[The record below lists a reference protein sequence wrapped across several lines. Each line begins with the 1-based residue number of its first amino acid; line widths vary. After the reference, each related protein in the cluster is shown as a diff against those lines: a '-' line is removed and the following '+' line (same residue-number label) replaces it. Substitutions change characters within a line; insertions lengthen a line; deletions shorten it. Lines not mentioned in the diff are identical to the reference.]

1 MTAPRRFRFGRAV
14 TTVGIAVALAAVVPA
29 TAAPSRGDG
38 GGKSYQA
45 PFKVGTDGGD
55 SFSYHSASA
64 DGTVTVGRVY
74 PIPGAINCT
83 KGGPYAMLYV
93 DHKATGPVHK
103 VVVSYDNAT
112 VDNFTFALVS
122 LRDPKRDAWFGTTEV
137 RGVLTGSGKITLKP
151 DSGQGPF
158 PRTLRIQFGLQ
169 QSSACPNAD
178 AGTIQFT
185 KVQVS

>member
-1 MTAPRRFRFGRAV
+1 MLRIGRGLVAIAATA
-14 TTVGIAVALAAVVPA
+14 ALAAVVPA
-29 TAAPSRGDG
+29 QAAPASGTT
-38 GGKSYQA
+38 YQA
-45 PFKVGTDGGD
+45 PFKVGTTGGD
-55 SFSYHSASA
+55 SFSYHSASS

-74 PIPGAINCT
+74 PVPGVINCT
-83 KGGPYAMLYV
+83 KGGPWAMLYV
-93 DHKATGPVHK
+93 DHKATRPVHK
-103 VVVSYDNAT
+103 VVVSYTSAA

-122 LRDPKRDAWFGTTEV
+122 LRDPQRNRFYGTTSL
-137 RGVLTGSGKITLKP
+137 RGFIAGSGTITLTP
-151 DSGQGPF
+151 DQGQGGF

>member
-1 MTAPRRFRFGRAV
+1 VSARILGRAGRV
-14 TTVGIAVALAAVVPA
+14 AVAGAAAVTLACVVPA
-29 TAAPSRGDG
+29 QAAPT

-55 SFSYHSASA
+55 SFSYHSASP

-83 KGGPYAMLYV
+83 KGGPWASLYV

-103 VVVSYDNAT
+103 VVVSYTNAA
-112 VDNFTFALVS
+112 VDNFTFALLS
-122 LRDPKRDAWFGTTEV
+122 LRDPKKNRFYGTTSL
-137 RGVLTGSGKITLKP
+137 RGVITGSGTITLKP
-151 DSGQGPF
+151 DAGQGPF

-185 KVQVS
+185 KVRVS

>member
-1 MTAPRRFRFGRAV
+1 MLRIGRVAATVAAATAL
-14 TTVGIAVALAAVVPA
+14 TVVVPA
-29 TAAPSRGDG
+29 TAAPGSSGV
-38 GGKSYQA
+38 SYKA

-55 SFSYHSASA
+55 SFSYHSASS

-83 KGGPYAMLYV
+83 KGGPYAFLYV
-93 DHKATGPVHK
+93 DHKTTKPVHK
-103 VVVSYDNAT
+103 IVVSYTSAA

-122 LRDPKRDAWFGTTEV
+122 LRDPKKNQFYGTTSD
-137 RGVLTGSGKITLKP
+137 RGVISGSGKITLKP
-151 DSGQGPF
+151 DAGQGPF

>member
-1 MTAPRRFRFGRAV
+1 MRVVVRS
-14 TTVGIAVALAAVVPA
+14 LAAAAMALTVATVIPA
-29 TAAPSRGDG
+29 SAAPS
-38 GGKSYQA
+38 GKTFQA
-45 PFKVGTDGGD
+45 PFKVGSTGGD
-55 SFSYHSASA
+55 SFSYHSASS

-83 KGGPYAMLYV
+83 KGGPWATLYV
-93 DHKATGPVHK
+93 NLKATQPVHK
-103 VVVSYDNAT
+103 VVVSYTSAA

-122 LRDPKRDAWFGTTEV
+122 LRDPERNRYYGTTSV
-137 RGVLTGSGKITLKP
+137 RGFIAGSGTITLKP
-151 DSGQGPF
+151 DAGQGPF
-158 PRTLRIQFGLQ
+158 PRNLRVQFGLQ

>member
-1 MTAPRRFRFGRAV
+1 MTRQRFLGLGRVVTVVAV
-14 TTVGIAVALAAVVPA
+14 VGTLAAVLPA
-29 TAAPSRGDG
+29 SAAPAKA
-38 GGKSYQA
+38 GKTYNA
-45 PFKVGTDGGD
+45 PFKVGSDGGD
-55 SFSYHSASA
+55 SFSYHSASS

-83 KGGPYAMLYV
+83 KGGPFAFLYV
-93 DHKATGPVHK
+93 DHKTTGPVHK
-103 VVVSYDNAT
+103 VVVSYANAA

-122 LRDPKRDAWFGTTEV
+122 LRDPKKNQFYGTTSD
-137 RGVLTGSGKITLKP
+137 RGVMSGSGTITLKP
-151 DSGQGPF
+151 DAGQGPF

>member
-1 MTAPRRFRFGRAV
+1 MLRIGR
-14 TTVGIAVALAAVVPA
+14 GIAVAAAAATLAAVVPA
-29 TAAPSRGDG
+29 SASPS
-38 GGKSYQA
+38 GKTFQA
-45 PFKVGTDGGD
+45 PFKVGSTGGD
-55 SFSYHSASA
+55 SFSYHNAST

-83 KGGPYAMLYV
+83 KGGPWAMLYV
-93 DHKATGPVHK
+93 DYKATKPVHK
-103 VVVSYDNAT
+103 VVVSYTSGA

-122 LRDPKRDAWFGTTEV
+122 LRDVQHNKWFGTKEL
-137 RGVLTGSGKITLKP
+137 RGVVTGSGAITLKP
-151 DSGQGPF
+151 DQGQGPF
-158 PRTLRIQFGLQ
+158 PRTLRIGFGLQ

>member
-1 MTAPRRFRFGRAV
+1 MTGIRLGRIARVLTIAAASAALV
-14 TTVGIAVALAAVVPA
+14 TVVPA
-29 TAAPSRGDG
+29 SAAHKSA

-45 PFKVGTDGGD
+45 PFKVGSTGGD
-55 SFSYHSASA
+55 SFSYHNASK
-64 DGTVTVGRVY
+64 DGTVTVGRIY

-83 KGGPYAMLYV
+83 KGGPWGMLYV
-93 DHKATGPVHK
+93 DHKATKPVHK
-103 VVVSYDNAT
+103 VVVSYTSAA
-112 VDNFTFALVS
+112 VDNFTFAIVS
-122 LRDPKRDAWFGTTEV
+122 LRDPKHNAWYGTTEK
-137 RGVLTGSGKITLKP
+137 RGFLAGSGKITLKP
-151 DSGQGPF
+151 DGGQGHL

>member
-1 MTAPRRFRFGRAV
+1 MTRARFLRVGRAV
-14 TTVGIAVALAAVVPA
+14 VAVVVAGALAAVVPA
-29 TAAPSRGDG
+29 SAAPKAA
-38 GGKSYQA
+38 GKSYQA
-45 PFKVGTDGGD
+45 PFKVGTTGGD
-55 SFSYHSASA
+55 SFSYHSASS

-83 KGGPYAMLYV
+83 KGGPWAMLYV
-93 DHKATGPVHK
+93 DHKATAPVHK
-103 VVVSYDNAT
+103 VVVSYSNAAI
-112 VDNFTFALVS
+112 DNFTFALVS
-122 LRDPKRDAWFGTTEV
+122 LRDPKHDEWFGTKEV
-137 RGVLTGSGKITLKP
+137 RGFVEGSGTITLKP
-151 DSGQGPF
+151 DGGQGSF

>member
-1 MTAPRRFRFGRAV
+1 MQRIARGLV
-14 TTVGIAVALAAVVPA
+14 AVAAVATMAAVLPA
-29 TAAPSRGDG
+29 QAASS
-38 GGKSYQA
+38 GGKSFQA
-45 PFKVGTDGGD
+45 PFKVGTAGGD
-55 SFSYHSASA
+55 SFSYHNASS

-83 KGGPYAMLYV
+83 KGGPWASLYV
-93 DHKATGPVHK
+93 DFKATHAVHK
-103 VVVSYDNAT
+103 VVVSYTSGA

-122 LRDPKRDAWFGTTEV
+122 LRDVQRNRWFGTTSM
-137 RGVLTGSGKITLKP
+137 RGFIAGSGTITLRP

-158 PRTLRIQFGLQ
+158 PRTLRVQFGLQ

-185 KVQVS
+185 EVQVS

>member
-1 MTAPRRFRFGRAV
+1 MRLSVRAFV
-14 TTVGIAVALAAVVPA
+14 AVVAAATIGAVVPA
-29 TAAPSRGDG
+29 SAAPTGA
-38 GGKSYQA
+38 GKSYQA
-45 PFKVGTDGGD
+45 PFKVGSTGGD
-55 SFSYHSASA
+55 SFSYHDASS

-83 KGGPYAMLYV
+83 KGGPFAMLYV
-93 DHKATGPVHK
+93 DHKAAKPVHK
-103 VVVSYDNAT
+103 VVVSFANAA

-122 LRDPKRDAWFGTTEV
+122 LRDPKHDAWYGTTEV
-137 RGVLTGSGKITLKP
+137 RGFFEGSGTITLKP
-151 DSGQGPF
+151 DGGQGNF

>member
-1 MTAPRRFRFGRAV
+1 MSTPRILRIGR
-14 TTVGIAVALAAVVPA
+14 VAATLAAATALTVVVPA
-29 TAAPSRGDG
+29 TAAPSSSGD
-38 GGKSYQA
+38 SYKA
-45 PFKVGTDGGD
+45 PFKVGSDGGD
-55 SFSYHSASA
+55 SFSYHSASS

-93 DHKATGPVHK
+93 DHKATKPVRK
-103 VVVSYDNAT
+103 IVVSYTSGA
-112 VDNFTFALVS
+112 VDNFTFVLLS
-122 LRDPKRDAWFGTTEV
+122 LRDLQHNRWYGTTSV
-137 RGVLTGSGKITLKP
+137 RGFVAGSGTITLKP
-151 DSGQGPF
+151 DRQPGQF

-185 KVQVS
+185 KVHVS

>member
-1 MTAPRRFRFGRAV
+1 MSAPRMLRLGRAAATLAV
-14 TTVGIAVALAAVVPA
+14 TVALAAVVPA
-29 TAAPSRGDG
+29 TAAPSG
-38 GGKSYQA
+38 GGKSYAA
-45 PFKVGTDGGD
+45 PFKVGSDGGD
-55 SFSYHSASA
+55 SFSYHSASS

-93 DHKATGPVHK
+93 DHKATRPVHK
-103 VVVSYDNAT
+103 VVVSYTSAA

-122 LRDPKRDAWFGTTEV
+122 LRDPKHDRWFGTTSV
-137 RGVLTGSGKITLKP
+137 RGVLEGSGTITLKP
-151 DSGQGPF
+151 DGGQGDF

>member
-1 MTAPRRFRFGRAV
+1 MLRIGRGLAV
-14 TTVGIAVALAAVVPA
+14 VAAAITFAAVVPA
-29 TAAPSRGDG
+29 SAAPS
-38 GGKSYQA
+38 GKTFNA
-45 PFKVGTDGGD
+45 PFKVGSTGGD
-55 SFSYHSASA
+55 SFSYHNASS

-83 KGGPYAMLYV
+83 KGGPWAMLYV
-93 DHKATGPVHK
+93 DYKAAKAVHK
-103 VVVSYDNAT
+103 VVVSYTSGA

-122 LRDPKRDAWFGTTEV
+122 LRDVRHNRWFGTKSV
-137 RGVLTGSGKITLKP
+137 RGFIAGSGTITLKP
-151 DSGQGPF
+151 DQGQGSF